1 MSGDR
6 YVVPWDWDT
15 YEAPLPPVVVLAV
28 HLATSDGLLWWVF
41 GAPPPSPRRPSRR
54 PGIAFT
60 AWSPMPVPT
69 PFIPVSTR
77 RRWRGSG
84 RRTGTGQRRAARRAA
99 GGPRRPAGRVEP
111 ASADFAALTNLR
123 AAPNKGAIQT
133 RGLRKS
139 AGSRVRPRRD
149 VPVRAWPNERH
160 QPPRSCLRRTR
171 RQRLR
176 ARHRHVDRGGDDVH
190 GREATLVDDRLP
202 EPDGAI
208 NLVVAPHE
216 FFLLRDD
223 DDATVRAT
231 ARCSIPI
238 CTEQPGTPWF
248 LLSLGFCVGSPL
260 VVDINTVGVDAIE
273 REGFRAH
280 RLQLG
285 GVAALD
291 RRNEGS
297 ADGEAARDIDVV
309 FLGGA
314 TDRPAAAL
322 ARLAPVLWDRRSELR
337 MFTFSRPLTG
347 DEPGIVFG
355 DEKYRLLAR
364 SKVLVN
370 LHRSDE
376 SDADG
381 YFEWARMVEAMANG
395 CVVVTEAS
403 LGHEPLIAGEHF
415 VETALDDLPTA
426 VLGVLDDDERR
437 RRIAAAA
444 HRVVMEDLAFGP
456 AVADLLD
463 LIERERLGFG
473 VEPQGLRQRWA
484 GRRPIVRGHKPPLL
498 PVFDPYR
505 SQRRAVHDQLLAE
518 IAHRRELG
526 RFRALLEYGDG
537 DHVGQHATAAWQRT
551 PPDGDAEV
559 SVVVTLFNYADV
571 VVETLD
577 SIVAS
582 SDVDVEIV
590 IVDDHSSDDGGTT
603 VKGWMAANDHV
614 AVLLLTSAAN
624 RGLPRARNLAIDHV
638 RSDLVMMMDADNL
651 VYPTC
656 IRRLVDALA
665 ADPEAAFAYST
676 LEAFGAEPG
685 LRSAAGVARSLVVRV
700 ELHRCPGDVA
710 TVDVGSPR
718 RVSCRRHDLR
728 VGGLGPLATDRR
740 GGGIRRP
747 CPRDARSVPYAA
759 RFDVVAHE
767 PRRRRPARRPRRTV
781 SIAPMAR
788 RATVVAWEWCRMS
801 RNSSGCGAWSDHR
814 RPCTSSCLPIA
825 TRRSG
830 LPARPVRKRANCAVA
845 SSN

>member
-1 MSGDR
+1 MS
-6 YVVPWDWDT
+6 DT
-15 YEAPLPPVVVLAV
+15 NRPVRVFVARDGNGFMRDI
-28 HLATSDGLLWWVF
+28 ATWIV
-41 GAPPPSPRRPSRR
+41 
-54 PGIAFT
+54 
-60 AWSPMPVPT
+60 
-69 PFIPVSTR
+69 
-77 RRWRGSG
+77 
-84 RRTGTGQRRAARRAA
+84 AATTS
-99 GGPRRPAGRVEP
+99 AGR
-111 ASADFAALTNLR
+111 D
-123 AAPNKGAIQT
+123 
-133 RGLRKS
+133 
-139 AGSRVRPRRD
+139 
-149 VPVRAWPNERH
+149 
-160 QPPRSCLRRTR
+160 
-171 RQRLR
+171 
-176 ARHRHVDRGGDDVH
+176 
-190 GREATLVDDRLP
+190 ATLVDDRLP

-223 DDATVRAT
+223 DDATVRAA

-314 TDRPAAAL
+314 TDRRAAAL

-551 PPDGDAEV
+551 PADGDAEV

-685 LRSAAGVARSLVVRV
+685 LRSAQGWHVPWLCESNYIDAQAMLRRSTL
-700 ELHRCPGDVA
+700 D
-710 TVDVGSPR
+710 
-718 RVSCRRHDLR
+718 RHDGYRVDDTIYGWEDWDLWLR
-728 VGGLGPLATDRR
+728 IAVAGEFGVHVPEMLGRYRTQPASMLSLTNLVADDRR
-740 GGGIRRP
+740 AGLVERYPSLPWPDERP
-747 CPRDARSVPYAA
+747 S
-759 RFDVVAHE
+759 
-767 PRRRRPARRPRRTV
+767 
-781 SIAPMAR
+781 
-788 RATVVAWEWCRMS
+788 
-801 RNSSGCGAWSDHR
+801 
-814 RPCTSSCLPIA
+814 
-825 TRRSG
+825 
-830 LPARPVRKRANCAVA
+830 
-845 SSN
+845 